1 MQQRRAAM
9 SLARKATV
17 MRILAVDDDPFILEL
32 LREMLGKTD
41 GDELLTAECGA
52 EALTMIH
59 AGPAFD
65 CVLLDIQMPSL
76 TGIEVCRALRLIEG
90 YELTPVLML
99 TAMSDKRYI
108 DSAFRA
114 GATDY
119 VNKPFEVTELLA
131 RIDLLRHLVEARRHS
146 NAALTRMASG
156 HRASVTDGPVSL
168 WRPFDIRDID
178 GIVDVMALEN
188 YVGKLSRARLFGS
201 SVFAVTVRR
210 IEQLYLQTSSF
221 DFQSMIVDV
230 AEALSDTL
238 GMENFMAAYA
248 GNGTFICVIEGG
260 KLKDGSTF
268 TDRLNLAIHRLGMH
282 CSDGQPLNVRVCMG
296 QSSRLMWQST
306 ASALDTLSQAV
317 NSAEAEAQ
325 RLEKSLDDFWY
336 MGASA

>member
-1 MQQRRAAM
+1 
-9 SLARKATV
+9 

-32 LREMLGKTD
+32 LREILGRSGIDDLVTVD
-41 GDELLTAECGA
+41 NGP

-65 CVLLDIQMPSL
+65 CVLLDIQMPDLS
-76 TGIEVCRALRLIEG
+76 GIEVCRALRLIAG

-108 DSAFRA
+108 DGAFRA

-119 VNKPFEVTELLA
+119 VNKPFEITELMA
-131 RIDLLRHLVEARRHS
+131 RIDLLRHLVDARRQS
-146 NAALTRMASG
+146 NAALMRMPSG
-156 HRASVTDGPVSL
+156 NRASVSDGPVSL

-188 YVGKLSRARLFGS
+188 YVAKLSRARLFGS
-201 SVFAVTVRR
+201 SVFAVSIRR

-221 DFQSMIVDV
+221 DFQSMIVDI

-248 GNGTFICVIEGG
+248 GNGTFVCVIEGG
-260 KLKDGSTF
+260 KLNDHRAF
-268 TDRLNLAIHRLGMH
+268 TDRLNLAIHRLGMY
-282 CSDGQPLNVRVCMG
+282 CSDGQQLNVRVCLG
-296 QSSRLMWQST
+296 QSSRLMWQSS

-325 RLEKSLDDFWY
+325 RLEQSLDDFWY